1 MSEARA
7 VKRLSVRLTAITG
20 FVLVVA
26 LSVVAWESSRSFE
39 TSLLPR
45 LALKAETL
53 ASVIRAQMVRA
64 LEAGVPLPDLVGV
77 EPFLAETLI
86 DHPEVEAVQIYGA
99 DDRVLFTYRAD
110 AAERPAADLT
120 LVRET
125 IVVGEQVVGSVELGV
140 SPDYLRDQLFELH
153 SDLAIILLVSVVLA
167 FELLMVMIA
176 VTVLGPLRRL
186 NALLTRSAEGDFSYK
201 LPGGGSDELGRLV
214 AALNG
219 FVDRQHARYA
229 SLAQRLRTNGESL
242 PADVE
247 RFVGTIG
254 DRLGSAGSGKG
265 ASALQIRD
273 SSDVRMPLFLFFFAT
288 ELPRSFLPLY
298 ARDLYAPVPG
308 LSYEA
313 AIALPIAAYLALV
326 ALLTPVAGMAIGRFG
341 VRRLFLFGL
350 VPTALG
356 LAMTAQAVDVLELTL
371 WRCLNAAGFA
381 LCTISALDYIAQT
394 SSKQGR
400 ARGMAVY
407 TAAFVTAGL
416 CGSAIGGILADR
428 LGFGPTFL
436 IATGLSLLAALLVVG
451 SFRDAATP
459 APGRLGD
466 RLGDGPLGRPG
477 DQASE
482 DRKSWPK
489 VSEIFRA
496 VSPRLGLLMLIAA
509 IPTQLLTTGFVFYA
523 TPMLLDAA
531 GYGPAVIGRVL
542 MVYFLVII
550 LVNGPAA
557 RLADRLNLHA
567 LLTAFS
573 LLLSATAATV
583 PWLTAGT
590 GGHVWAVALAIGMVG
605 LAHAVG
611 LPSKGAL
618 LLREA
623 EAAGAE
629 RQTLAISL
637 YRLVE
642 RIGSV
647 SGPLLAAWLGG
658 LFGFASAIL
667 MMGLYVGIS
676 GIVLLAVALF
686 AWRVEVARE
695 GAVS

>member
-7 VKRLSVRLTAITG
+7 VRRLSTRLTAITG

-26 LSVVAWESSRSFE
+26 LAVVAWESSRSFE

-53 ASVIRAQMVRA
+53 ASVIRAQVVRA
-64 LEAGVPLPDLVGV
+64 VEAGVPLPDLVGV
-77 EPFLAETLI
+77 ESFLAETLI
-86 DHPEVEAVQIYGA
+86 GHPEVELVRLYDAQ
-99 DDRVLFTYRAD
+99 DRVLFTYRAD
-110 AAERPAADLT
+110 ASETAPTNLT
-120 LVRET
+120 FVRET
-125 IVVGEQVVGSVELGV
+125 MFVGDRVIGAVELGV
-140 SPDYLRDQLFELH
+140 SPDYLQEQLFELH

-176 VTVLGPLRRL
+176 ITISGPLRRL
-186 NALLTRSAEGDFSYK
+186 NALLARSAEGDFSYK
-201 LPGGGSDELGRLV
+201 LAAGGSDELGRLV

-219 FVDRQHARYA
+219 FVDRQHARYET
-229 SLAQRLRTNGESL
+229 LAQRLRTAGKAVPE
-242 PADVE
+242 DVE
-247 RFVGTIG
+247 RFVATIG
-254 DRLGSAGSGKG
+254 DRLGPAGRGKG
-265 ASALQIRD
+265 AAALEIRD

-341 VRRLFLFGL
+341 VRRLFLLGL

-356 LAMTAQAVDVLELTL
+356 LAMSAQAVDVLELTL

-400 ARGMAVY
+400 TRGMAVY

-436 IATGLSLLAALLVVG
+436 IATGLSLFAALLVFG
-451 SFRDAATP
+451 SFRDAVAR
-459 APGRLGD
+459 AP
-466 RLGDGPLGRPG
+466 
-477 DQASE
+477 DQFGAG
-482 DRKSWPK
+482 RKSWPK
-489 VSEIFRA
+489 ISELFHA
-496 VSPRLGLLMLIAA
+496 VSPRLGLLMVIAA

-542 MVYFLVII
+542 MIYFLVII
-550 LVNGPAA
+550 LLNGPAA

-573 LLLSATAATV
+573 LLLSATAATI
-583 PWLTAGT
+583 PWLTGGT
-590 GGHVWAVALAIGMVG
+590 EGHVWAVAVAIGLVG

-623 EAAGAE
+623 EAVGGE
-629 RQTLAISL
+629 RQTLAISI

-667 MMGLYVGIS
+667 IMGLYVGIS
-676 GIVLLAVALF
+676 GVVLLAVALF
-686 AWRVEVARE
+686 AWRIDVTRE
-695 GAVS
+695 GAAS